1 VATPGLLARLV
12 AAALLTAGVAAAS
25 GAPAPASA
33 ATSCTSAGAQRQV
46 AAAVRAARAR
56 YGLERYGV
64 AVHAALG
71 TVAADRVLTD
81 ALRAGNLGAARGEAV
96 RLVRG
101 HQHISAIRVV
111 RGRRLLVDTNV
122 YPFDVAGA
130 QATLRDR
137 RGFLLGTLHVSIQDV
152 LGFVRL
158 VHKYGGSQVVVRGS
172 QGEAKSSLPAALAA
186 RLPASGCA
194 AVGGRTYAVRSFAE
208 ASFTGEPLTIWILT
222 AP

>member
-1 VATPGLLARLV
+1 M
-12 AAALLTAGVAAAS
+12 
-25 GAPAPASA
+25 
-33 ATSCTSAGAQRQV
+33 
-46 AAAVRAARAR
+46 AVRFARAR

-81 ALRAGNLGAARGEAV
+81 AVRAGNLTAARAEAV

-101 HQHISAIRVV
+101 HQHISAIRLV
-111 RGRRLLVDTNV
+111 RGGRPLIDTNV

-137 RGFLLGTLHVSIQDV
+137 RGAVLGTLHVTIQDV
-152 LGFVRL
+152 VGFIRL
-158 VHKYGGSQVVVRGS
+158 VHKYGGSQVVVRGAR
-172 QGEAKSSLPAALAA
+172 GEAKTSLPAALAA

-194 AVGGRTYAVRSFAE
+194 TLAGRTYAVGSFSE
-208 ASFTGEPLTIWILT
+208 ASFTGEPLTIWIL
-222 AP
+222 AGP